1 MISAYL
7 LMSQMSILTS
17 YSLQFFFI
25 RLFLIILK
33 MDKVVLFDSDIDNFS
48 DHVRTD
54 VKIVVFLVFYVGLAM
69 NHYILS

>member
-17 YSLQFFFI
+17 YSLQFFLM

>member
-1 MISAYL
+1 
-7 LMSQMSILTS
+7 MSQMSILTS
-17 YSLQFFFI
+17 YSLQFFLM

-48 DHVRTD
+48 DHVGTD

>member
-1 MISAYL
+1 
-7 LMSQMSILTS
+7 MSQMSILTS
-17 YSLQFFFI
+17 YSLQFFLM

-48 DHVRTD
+48 DHVGTD

-69 NHYILS
+69 NHNILS

>member
-1 MISAYL
+1 
-7 LMSQMSILTS
+7 MSQMSILTS
-17 YSLQFFFI
+17 YSLQFFLM

>member
-1 MISAYL
+1 
-7 LMSQMSILTS
+7 MSQMSILTS
-17 YSLQFFFI
+17 YSLQFFFM

-48 DHVRTD
+48 DHVWTD